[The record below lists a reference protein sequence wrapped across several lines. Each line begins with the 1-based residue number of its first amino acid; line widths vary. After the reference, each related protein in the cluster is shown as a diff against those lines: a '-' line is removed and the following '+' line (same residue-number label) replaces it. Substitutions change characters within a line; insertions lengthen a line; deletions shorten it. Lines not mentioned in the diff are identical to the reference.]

1 MFLST
6 HKVDYRLIMQI
17 KKIFYNLNIFNI
29 TYVDERD
36 GEELF
41 KIMNLTQLQRLII
54 DDGERDL
61 YGDGN

>member
-1 MFLST
+1 
-6 HKVDYRLIMQI
+6 MQI